1 MYSLLF
7 LCNLLL
13 LIPSHA
19 DVLPAQCKTTQP
31 TEYFL
36 WDIQD
41 IPNAAEQQLQALAI
55 HPQTGQL
62 ITTVGRQV
70 YSLQNNSLTW
80 IGKFTELD
88 FFTALTF
95 DDDGHLWGWSNRG
108 LEKLDLSTFKA
119 TLVLV
124 FSQVVAATYQ
134 DIYGLIW
141 QNNLLYTIDRNY
153 DNNYPNNNKLW
164 SYNGQSWE
172 QKCTN
177 LPKSSNY
184 GFKRKDGLFVFHSP
198 GKLNL
203 YDPERCLLLES
214 QPLISET
221 LSSPAQPCQLA
232 SSNQLNQLLTLV
244 NTKYDIQITPFSLQE
259 DGDILN
265 QDGNV
270 CQNTGETSWIGV
282 TYNNPKQSWLGLRLH
297 GNNLPKQGTLLSA
310 TLQVTNNIGYIQYN
324 AARVNVW
331 GELNKTPLPFSCS
344 SLPSQRP
351 VTPTY
356 YVKDDSTDWL
366 MNEIWQMDLTS
377 LINDLVNQN
386 YLTNTLGLVIK
397 GQYKEPRYFFNHRK
411 SGIATKDLP
420 TLYVAH
426 RVPPPVDDKTAL
438 QDYFSQQTGFEGF
451 KWGENGAFSI
461 TLAGK
466 EHRWQLDSTVISG
479 IPTRQFQLIE
489 LTNDNVN
496 ALKKY
501 QIIYPN
507 GDQQVAYYLGIKQD
521 VVLPPD
527 PAVVANPID
536 LTVAS
541 SFSSNTSF
549 LYTGSNPI
557 QTGVQPGTMEEKRVA
572 VVRGRVLDRNN
583 QPLPGVTIT
592 VHDHPEYGQTLSR
605 ADGMF
610 DLAANGGGQLTI
622 SYQKTGYLP
631 AHRQL
636 STPWQDY
643 VWADDVILVQLD
655 SQMTRVTM
663 GQNSTQTAQSS
674 VVTDVDGSRQATL
687 VFPAGT
693 TATMK
698 LADGTTQPLSQL
710 SVRVTE
716 YTVGAN
722 GRKSMPASL
731 PPTTAYTYAAEYS
744 VDEALAAGATT
755 VEFNQPV
762 FAYVDNFLN
771 FPVGTLVP
779 IGWYDS
785 QAAAWKPMENGLVI
799 KILGVENGL
808 ALLDLD
814 NSNQPATPEILAE
827 WGITEEERKQL
838 ATSYEIGKTLWRARF
853 IHFCPIDWNTVG
865 VCPAEGG
872 CPAPPDSSCKAQ
884 NDPPKPPCPGSAQG
898 CILEIENQV
907 VGETLPLNGASF
919 DLNYRSNRVPG
930 RVVENTLMLAIPNNN
945 QDNNYSS
952 TVVRLNIA
960 GRQIEQSIDK
970 NSAQNTYQFVWD
982 GKDAYGRTLQ
992 GKYPISVQQCY
1003 EYKLE
1008 YRLASFSPNRG
1019 NFGKGPGGGMIPLWD
1034 NNSSYTDWAT
1044 SYSRDGSRLRSCT
1057 NTHQGTIGTIWDARG
1072 EGLGGWTIDSHHV
1085 YAPQTQ
1091 SLILGSGQNRE
1102 TSLSLGGV
1110 INPVVSQNSVNQV
1123 AVGNDGTLY
1132 FTEGANIY
1140 RLKNNGTKETFVTS
1154 QVISAITG
1162 CIGISDLAVSPVN
1175 DDLYFTL
1182 SCYDSGYLLHVSKNG
1197 TLNLIAGGGTQSYQP
1212 GLKATEVALP
1222 ALMALTIGYDGSI
1235 YTSNLVREW
1244 YNHSY
1249 HIYQINQSGIIT
1261 TKLNNPKY
1269 GYIFDNINKIG
1280 ISQNGDLYFSR
1291 ISGNGDFIW
1300 CSVTRLTPTGQSIL
1314 VPHTNESCFWQGMT
1328 IDKDDNLY
1336 LIHDGR
1342 GPYSESQG
1350 HRVWKVLK
1358 DGTYLLV
1365 AGGGTLVNDAGNN
1378 ASATAVSLGVWSD
1391 SDLAISPNGILYI
1404 SENASHRIRK
1414 VEPALPT
1421 ATLGDIDF
1429 PSSDGSQ
1436 IYHFN
1441 NQGKHLKTIDSLTGE
1456 TLFQFNYDANGY
1468 LIEII
1473 EKNGDNTK
1481 ITRDA
1486 NSVPKE
1492 IIAPTGQKT
1501 LLTLNQNGFLS
1512 QLSNDKQT
1520 WQINYSKDGLM
1531 TEFINPRG
1539 YKNNFVFDELGLIT
1553 HDNNAAGGGW
1563 LFDRQ
1568 INGAYDFTVG
1578 LKSKLGIETRYQTKW
1593 QDGNLFRT
1601 IFNPDGTQ
1609 NQSTEDKNGI
1619 STSISPDGTV
1629 ATSTQVPDPRFG
1641 MLAPLSNS
1649 TVKTPSGLQAT
1660 TTHQR
1665 QVTLRTDNGLLP
1677 QTLIDTILTNG
1688 KQSQLAFDVPSKTI
1702 LKQTPMGKQTLLLL
1716 DNELKKVVQKQI
1728 TGIEP
1733 VFYQYDSK
1741 GRVIQ
1746 ITQGD
1751 RVVVLTYNN
1760 QDQLAQLTDA
1770 LNRTISF
1777 TYDSIG
1783 QLTQQ
1788 TLADGRVISYVYDS
1802 NGNLT
1807 SITPPSRPLHGFDYD
1822 AIDQQI
1828 QYLPPTLPTV
1838 SQPQTQYEYN
1848 LDKKLT
1854 KITRPDGQSISF
1866 NYDELKGRL
1875 KSVTTPNG
1883 NQTLSYDDKGRLNQ
1897 ITSFDNQAL
1906 TYTYDGSL
1914 PLSETWNG
1922 IINGAL
1928 QLTYNNDFKVVS
1940 SSLNGNVLNYQYDND
1955 GLLTQVG
1962 DLILT
1967 RDAQNGLLKETKL
1980 GNLTTQRTHS
1990 NFAEL
1995 KEEIAKYSNNE
2006 LYHVYYTR
2014 DKGGRI
2020 TQKQEIINGV
2030 SKTFDYRYDMAGR
2043 LVEVKLDNSIIE
2055 TYQYD
2060 ANGNRLNNNAI
2071 YDDQDRLLQYNSNTY
2086 TYSQNGDLKTKN
2098 NASFS
2103 YDVFGNLRS
2112 VSLPEKTIDY
2122 IIDAR
2127 NRRVGKKVNG
2137 QLVQGFL
2144 YSGKLKPIAEL
2155 DSNGNIVARFIYGS
2169 KINVPDYI
2177 IKNNKTYRVISDHL
2191 GSPRLI
2197 VDISD
2202 GSIAQQID
2210 YNSFGN
2216 ILLDTNPNFQPF
2228 AFAGGLYD
2236 SETGLIRFGA
2246 RDYDPQIGRWTS
2258 KDPILFDGGDSNL
2271 FGYVS
2276 NDPVNA
2282 IDPSGLII
2290 PPPVI
2295 GAIAGGIWGGIS
2307 AAIAGET
2314 SLYNYGAA
2322 IAVGAAAGAASTL
2335 GSGIIPSMIW
2345 GAGAGAAGVAATQG
2359 LTLPQDDWN
2368 IVDIGIGGL
2377 AGAIGGGIGARI
2389 ANKEIPN
2396 LNLPAHPGQLNRP
2409 SIDQIRTMPHD
2420 ASEILDKP
2428 LRDGVAAGYG
2438 GLLAGL
2444 LNELGQKLKRDYC
2457 P

>member
-1 MYSLLF
+1 MYRLFYNLLF
-7 LCNLLL
+7 LFNALFLP
-13 LIPSHA
+13 PSYA

-41 IPNAAEQQLQALAI
+41 IPNTAEQQLQTLAI

-62 ITTVGRQV
+62 IATVGRQV

-95 DDDGHLWGWSNRG
+95 DDDGYLWGWSNRG

-119 TLVLV
+119 TLVLL

-141 QNNLLYTIDRNY
+141 HNNFLYTIDRDY
-153 DNNYPNNNKLW
+153 DDNYPNNNKLW
-164 SYNGQSWE
+164 RYNGQSWE

-198 GKLNL
+198 SKLNL

-214 QPLISET
+214 QPLVSET
-221 LSSPAQPCQLA
+221 FSSPAQPCQLA

-244 NTKYDIQITPFSLQE
+244 NAKYDIQITPFSLQE

-265 QDGNV
+265 QDGNI
-270 CQNTGETSWIGV
+270 CQNIGETSWIGV

-310 TLQVTNNIGYIQYN
+310 TLQVTNNLGHIQYN

-438 QDYFSQQTGFEGF
+438 QDYFSQQTGFEEF

-536 LTVAS
+536 LTVPS

-557 QTGVQPGTMEEKRVA
+557 QTGVQPGTIEEKRVT
-572 VVRGRVLDRNN
+572 VIRGKVLDKSN
-583 QPLPGVTIT
+583 QPLSGVTIT
-592 VHDHPEYGQTLSR
+592 VHGHPEYGQTLSR

-622 SYQKTGYLP
+622 SYQKKGYLP
-631 AHRQL
+631 VQRQVQP
-636 STPWQDY
+636 PWQNY
-643 VWADDVILVQLD
+643 VWADEVVMIGLD
-655 SQMTRVTM
+655 SQVTRVDLT
-663 GQNSTQTAQSS
+663 QNITQTAKSS
-674 VVTDVDGSRQATL
+674 MVTDIDGSRQATL

-716 YTVGAN
+716 YTVGEN

-744 VDEALAAGATT
+744 VDEALAAGATS

-771 FPVGTLVP
+771 LPVGTIIP
-779 IGWYDS
+779 IGWYDAQTS
-785 QAAAWKPMENGLVI
+785 VWKPMENGLVI
-799 KILGVENGL
+799 KILGIENGL
-808 ALLDLD
+808 ALLDVD
-814 NSNQPATPEILAE
+814 NSNQPATSELLAE
-827 WGITEEERKQL
+827 WGITDEERHQL
-838 ATSYEIGKTLWRARF
+838 AISHEVGKTLWITRLA
-853 IHFCPIDWNTVG
+853 HFCPIDWNYAAR
-865 VCPAEGG
+865 CPEEGKCG
-872 CPAPPDSSCKAQ
+872 GSSSPP
-884 NDPPKPPCPGSAQG
+884 PPVPTETEQSPPPCPNSQSG
-898 CILEIENQV
+898 CILETESQV
-907 VGETLPLNGASF
+907 VGETLSVNGASF
-919 DLNYRSNRVPG
+919 NLNYRSNRVPDRLFERTVTIPISNDKQDKYFLRTVMLVEVVG
-930 RVVENTLMLAIPNNN
+930 RRFEELIPIT
-945 QDNNYSS
+945 SS
-952 TVVRLNIA
+952 
-960 GRQIEQSIDK
+960 
-970 NSAQNTYQFVWD
+970 QNEFRFTWD

-992 GKYPISVQQCY
+992 GKHPIGIWQCF
-1003 EYKLE
+1003 EYQAS
-1008 YRLASFSPNRG
+1008 YGLASLSGGGG
-1019 NFGKGPGGGMIPLWD
+1019 NLGKGADGKLLPLWD
-1034 NNSSYTDWAT
+1034 RGGYYDWLH
-1044 SYSRDGSRLRSCT
+1044 YSRDGLYIRKCS
-1057 NTHQGTIGTIWDARG
+1057 NPYKGTIGNIWDARG

-1091 SLILGSGQNRE
+1091 SLILGTGQNRE
-1102 TSLSLGGV
+1102 TTLSLGGV
-1110 INPVVSQNSVNQV
+1110 IKPVIGQPNVDQI
-1123 AVGNDGTLY
+1123 AVGNEGTLY
-1132 FTEGANIY
+1132 FSDGASIY
-1140 RLKNNGTKETFVTS
+1140 RLKDNGTKEIFVDSSTLVS
-1154 QVISAITG
+1154 KIG
-1162 CIGISDLAVSPVN
+1162 CLGISDLAISPVS
-1175 DDLYFTL
+1175 DELYFIA
-1182 SCYDSGYLLHVSKNG
+1182 SCDYSGRLAKVSKNG
-1197 TLNLIAGGGTQSYQP
+1197 TVSLIAGGGTQPYQP
-1212 GLKATEVALP
+1212 GSKATDVALP
-1222 ALMALTIGYDGSI
+1222 TLLALTIGYDGNI
-1235 YTSNLVREW
+1235 YTADMSCS
-1244 YNHSY
+1244 YYCHSY
-1249 HIYQINQSGIIT
+1249 YIYQINQSGIIT
-1261 TKLNNPKY
+1261 TKLYNPRYYYSSTRIQKLS
-1269 GYIFDNINKIG
+1269 IA
-1280 ISQNGDLYFSR
+1280 QNGDFYFAYAHFNDGVSC
-1291 ISGNGDFIW
+1291 G
-1300 CSVTRLTPTGQSIL
+1300 VVRLTPTGQSSYI
-1314 VPHTNESCFWQGMT
+1314 PHTNESCFWAGMT
-1328 IDKDDNLY
+1328 IGKDDSLY
-1336 LIHDGR
+1336 LLNAGSHETYGNRI
-1342 GPYSESQG
+1342 
-1350 HRVWKVLK
+1350 WKILK

-1365 AGGGTLVNDAGNN
+1365 AGGGTLDNEAGNN
-1378 ASATAVSLGVWSD
+1378 ASATAAKLNLWKDG
-1391 SDLAISPNGILYI
+1391 DLAISPDGVLYVLE
-1404 SENASHRIRK
+1404 ENIDRVRK
-1414 VEPALPT
+1414 IEPALPKFS
-1421 ATLGDIDF
+1421 LGDISI

-1436 IYHFN
+1436 IYSFSP
-1441 NQGKHLKTIDSLTGE
+1441 QGKHLKTIDSLTGE
-1456 TLFQFNYDANGY
+1456 NLFQFNYDTNGY

-1473 EKNGDNTK
+1473 EKNGDSTK

-1539 YKNNFVFDELGLIT
+1539 YKNNFTFDNLGLIVRD
-1553 HDNNAAGGGW
+1553 DNAVGGGW

-1568 INGAYDFTVG
+1568 INGAYDFTVS

-1593 QDGNLFRT
+1593 QDGDLFRT
-1601 IFNPDGTQ
+1601 ILNPDGTQ
-1609 NQSTEDKNGI
+1609 KQSIEGKNGI
-1619 STSISPDGTV
+1619 STSVSPDGTIF
-1629 ATSTQVPDPRFG
+1629 TSTQTPDPRFG
-1641 MLAPLSNS
+1641 MVVPLSNS
-1649 TVKTPSGLQAT
+1649 TVKTPNGLQAT
-1660 TTHQR
+1660 TQHQR

-1688 KQSQLAFDVPSKTI
+1688 KQSQLAFDVPSKSI

-1746 ITQGD
+1746 ITQAD
-1751 RVVVLTYNN
+1751 RVVSLSYNN
-1760 QDQLAQLTDA
+1760 KNELAQLTDA

-1777 TYDSIG
+1777 TYDSLG

-1788 TLADGRVISYVYDS
+1788 TLADGRVINYVYDS

-1807 SITPPSRPLHGFDYD
+1807 SITPPSRPLHSFDYD

-1828 QYLPPTLPTV
+1828 QYVPPTLPTV

-1854 KITRPDGQSISF
+1854 KITRPDAQSISF

-1875 KSVTTPNG
+1875 NSVTTPNG
-1883 NQTLSYDDKGRLNQ
+1883 NQTLSYDEKGRLNQ
-1897 ITSFDNQAL
+1897 ITSFDNQEL
-1906 TYTYDGSL
+1906 KYTYDGSL

-1962 DLILT
+1962 DLTLT
-1967 RDAQNGLLKETKL
+1967 RDTQNGLLKETKL

-1995 KEEIAKYSNNE
+1995 KEEVANYSNNE
-2006 LYHVYYTR
+2006 LYHAYYTR

-2043 LVEVKLDNSIIE
+2043 LVEVKQDNSIIE

-2086 TYSQNGDLKTKN
+2086 IYSQNGDLKTKN
-2098 NASFS
+2098 NSSFS

-2112 VSLPEKTIDY
+2112 VVLPDKTIDY
-2122 IIDAR
+2122 IIDTR

-2155 DSNGNIVARFIYGS
+2155 DANGNLVARFIYGS

-2177 IKNNKTYRVISDHL
+2177 LKNNKTYRVISDHL

-2197 VDISD
+2197 IDISD

-2210 YNSFGN
+2210 YDTFGN
-2216 ILLDTNPNFQPF
+2216 ILSDSNPNFQPF
-2228 AFAGGLYD
+2228 AFAGGLND
-2236 SETGLIRFGA
+2236 NDTALIRFGA
-2246 RDYDPQIGRWTS
+2246 RDYDPQIGRWTI
-2258 KDPILFDGGDSNL
+2258 KDPIGLSAGTNVFI
-2271 FGYVS
+2271 YVN
-2276 NDPVNA
+2276 NDPVNFIDLDGLFA
-2282 IDPSGLII
+2282 INVGGAALGFVSGAVGGWYTSDGSVLA
-2290 PPPVI
+2290 
-2295 GAIAGGIWGGIS
+2295 AIAGGIGSAVMGAINPAASFGATASNFVNGFGGSLFGQVVGDLFNYASGENMKGVDLIAASGAGIGGILGTGFVKPS
-2307 AAIAGET
+2307 AEATAMTFGNPAIAGAYAE
-2314 SLYNYGAA
+2314 G
-2322 IAVGAAAGAASTL
+2322 
-2335 GSGIIPSMIW
+2335 MI
-2345 GAGAGAAGVAATQG
+2345 
-2359 LTLPQDDWN
+2359 
-2368 IVDIGIGGL
+2368 IGIGEL
-2377 AGAIGGGIGARI
+2377 IGFKQSERL
-2389 ANKEIPN
+2389 KE
-2396 LNLPAHPGQLNRP
+2396 GC
-2409 SIDQIRTMPHD
+2409 
-2420 ASEILDKP
+2420 P
-2428 LRDGVAAGYG
+2428 LR
-2438 GLLAGL
+2438 
-2444 LNELGQKLKRDYC
+2444 
-2457 P
+2457 